1 MEEGISDGSQ
11 QEDRHNEQ
19 GKRLIGESSG
29 LFDEFVKVEKCC
41 NHLVQANPDTDP
53 RVEGEER
60 NVEPLGKVVTDGL
73 ERQNWT
79 GSSVD
84 HLWVRGT
91 KTETCQHGDQC
102 WQRPINQRFENVPLA
117 VQKPKSRKFRTRQ

>member
-1 MEEGISDGSQ
+1 MAPNKKIDTMSKA
-11 QEDRHNEQ
+11 NV
-19 GKRLIGESSG
+19 SSVNRVAF
-29 LFDEFVKVEKCC
+29 LMSLLKSKNAAITWYKQTQIPIHALKVR
-41 NHLVQANPDTDP
+41 N
-53 RVEGEER
+53 G